1 MQKLPK
7 HIAIIMDGNGRWAQS
22 RGLSRLEGHRAGVE
36 SATEIVRHCGEL
48 GIPYLTLYAFSS
60 ENWKRPTE
68 EVFGL
73 MEIMRDYL
81 SKDSSELVE
90 KGVCVQVIGSTARL
104 PGPLQRALLQVCN
117 KTRMGKNLRLTL
129 ALSYG
134 SRAEITQ
141 AAKNMARD
149 VLDNKIS
156 LSDFSEDLFAEYLE
170 THSLPDPDLFIR
182 TSGEM
187 RLSNFL
193 LWQLSYS
200 ELYMTPVLWPDFKC
214 SDLDEALKSY
224 ANRQRRFGD
233 AV

>member
-1 MQKLPK
+1 MQTLPK
-7 HIAIIMDGNGRWAQS
+7 HIAIIMDGNGRWAKA
-22 RGLSRLEGHRAGVE
+22 RGLSRLDGHRSGVD
-36 SATEIVRHCGEL
+36 SATEIVRYCGEL

-60 ENWKRPTE
+60 ENWRRPPE

-73 MEIMRDYL
+73 MGIMRDYL

-90 KGVCVQVIGSTARL
+90 KGVRVQVIGAVDKL
-104 PGPLQRALLQVCN
+104 PKALQIALSQICE
-117 KTRMGKNLRLTL
+117 KTKHGTKLHLTL

-141 AAKNMARD
+141 AAQKMARD
-149 VLDNKIS
+149 VLEKKIA
-156 LSDFSEDLFAEYLE
+156 LSDFSEDLLASYLE
-170 THSLPDPDLFIR
+170 THNLPDPDLFIR

-200 ELYMTPVLWPDFKC
+200 ELYMTPVLWPDFKRA
-214 SDLDEALKSY
+214 DLDKALESY
-224 ANRQRRFGD
+224 ADRERRFGD
-233 AV
+233 AS